1 MILLKDITFGYNDNP
16 VIKNLSLKIDDN
28 QFITIT
34 GPNGSGKT
42 TFGLILAGILKPQS
56 GNILIDNP
64 YQENPDNYVTHHR
77 VGIVFENPDNQF
89 ITTSVERELA
99 FGLENLG
106 VKTSEIKQRVNDTL
120 RLFHIE
126 RLRNRSPHNLSGGEK
141 QKVAIAAIFIL
152 NPSCIVFDEPTV
164 YLDPISRMEVLATI
178 QKLRGNITIILISHI
193 PEELL
198 LGEKIYL
205 LAEGK
210 LSLIDN
216 SEIIHRSNT
225 LQFLDIL
232 YKNRL
237 CHTHFPIP
245 PEELCDDIEH
255 SKRESAKID
264 ET

>member
-126 RLRNRSPHNLSGGEK
+126 RLRNRSPHNLY
-141 QKVAIAAIFIL
+141 
-152 NPSCIVFDEPTV
+152 N
-164 YLDPISRMEVLATI
+164 
-178 QKLRGNITIILISHI
+178 N
-193 PEELL
+193 
-198 LGEKIYL
+198 
-205 LAEGK
+205 
-210 LSLIDN
+210 
-216 SEIIHRSNT
+216 
-225 LQFLDIL
+225 
-232 YKNRL
+232 
-237 CHTHFPIP
+237 THFPYTRGAITGRKNIP
-245 PEELCDDIEH
+245 ACGRQTFLN
-255 SKRESAKID
+255 R
-264 ET
+264 